1 MNILRDSGAR
11 ERERMVKEQ
20 IEARGIY
27 NERLLEV
34 MRRVPRHLFVPDNYR
49 SEAYQDYPLP
59 IACNQTI
66 SQPYMVAYMTQ
77 LLHLNG
83 DETVLEVGTGSG
95 YQAAILAEMCQ
106 KVISLERYAELTE
119 SSKTLLTRLKYKN
132 VEIYHTDG
140 SQGWPVAAPYQGI
153 LVTAAAP
160 SVPQPLLQQMADGGR
175 MVIPVGPRSAQ
186 ELQLWERQGREFHHQ
201 VMLPV
206 VFVPLRGML
215 GWNEDN
221 WKGKS

>member
-1 MNILRDSGAR
+1 MNILKDSGAR
-11 ERERMVKEQ
+11 ERQRMVKEQ

-83 DETVLEVGTGSG
+83 NETVLEVGTGSG
-95 YQAAILAEMCQ
+95 YQAAILAEMCH
-106 KVISLERYAELTE
+106 KVISLERYGELAD
-119 SSKTLLTRLKYKN
+119 SASNLLGRLKYKN
-132 VEIYHTDG
+132 IEVHQADG
-140 SQGWPVAAPYQGI
+140 SQGWPEGAPYQGI

-160 SVPQPLLQQMADGGR
+160 AVPLPLLQQMADGGR
-175 MVIPVGPRSAQ
+175 LVIPVGPRSAQ
-186 ELQLWERQGREFHHQ
+186 ELQLWERQGRDYHHQ

-215 GWNEDN
+215 GWNEDTPTAR
-221 WKGKS
+221 